1 MLREFLYLQTIAV
14 AMTIPVFQH
23 ETQSESIQTLKVLP
37 TLFGPTAEP
46 KSYPLLQTEQPT
58 LELNDNITMGVSHE
72 VPISDRPNQRTNWT
86 AANTAQTTVLGNT
99 TGALNT
105 RYIITAKKR
114 AKNSFPF
121 YAYILFALV
130 PIFTVFILLR

>member
-1 MLREFLYLQTIAV
+1 MLREFLHLQTIAV

-23 ETQSESIQTLKVLP
+23 ETQSESIQTLEVLP
-37 TLFGPTAEP
+37 TAEA

-58 LELNDNITMGVSHE
+58 LESNDNITAGVSNE
-72 VPISDRPNQRTNWT
+72 VPISEHPNQRTNWT
-86 AANTAQTTVLGNT
+86 ATNAAQTTVLSNAT
-99 TGALNT
+99 EALNT

>member
-14 AMTIPVFQH
+14 AMTISVFQH
-23 ETQSESIQTLKVLP
+23 ETQSESTQTLEVLP
-37 TLFGPTAEP
+37 TAVATAES
-46 KSYPLLQTEQPT
+46 KSYSLLQTEQPA
-58 LELNDNITMGVSHE
+58 LDLNDNITGGVSHE
-72 VPISDRPNQRTNWT
+72 VSISEHPNQRTNWT
-86 AANTAQTTVLGNT
+86 AANTAQTTELSNT
-99 TGALNT
+99 TGALTT
-105 RYIITAKKR
+105 RYIITTKKR